1 MIIKVKHENIIYIHS
16 MLTSTPGFET
26 PFNPTLRQEKLYR
39 WTDITTQNEFLK
51 ESLYFTL

>member
-16 MLTSTPGFET
+16 MLTSTPGFKT
-26 PFNPTLRQEKLYR
+26 PSNPTLRQEKLYR
-39 WTDITTQNEFLK
+39 WTHIATQNEFLK

>member
-16 MLTSTPGFET
+16 MLTSTPGFKT
-26 PFNPTLRQEKLYR
+26 PSNPTLRQEKLYR
-39 WTDITTQNEFLK
+39 WTDIATQNEFLK